1 MIHIEQ
7 EELNEKFRQTE
18 KQLADALNTQNKY
31 ERAKTNY
38 EEKINSLTELNQKLK
53 DDLEDAQNEA
63 NKVDIKKKIIKFRK
77 FKNGSRRFMGYVL
90 KLKH

>member
-1 MIHIEQ
+1 MDIIRIEQ
-7 EELNEKFRQTE
+7 EESKEKFRQTE

-38 EEKINSLTELNQKLK
+38 EEKINSLTELNQKIK

-63 NKVDIKKKIIKFRK
+63 NKVDIKKK
-77 FKNGSRRFMGYVL
+77 L
-90 KLKH
+90 